1 MSSQKEVFFLFILIM
16 TQQSSSETD
25 DAVIVHGQGTSC
37 AETVH
42 EVMEDAFA
50 DVTSE
55 VIGRNVLQFL
65 EVRPNFILFF
75 QTRSNFTTMH
85 QKMETMEQTI
95 ADQNEIISNLG
106 DLIARQG
113 ALIASQGT

>member
-1 MSSQKEVFFLFILIM
+1 MAHQKEVFFLFILIM

-55 VIGRNVLQFL
+55 VKGRNVLQFL
-65 EVRPNFILFF
+65 KVRPNFILFF
-75 QTRSNFTTMH
+75 PDKIQLYCDSSQDGDNGTNYRRS
-85 QKMETMEQTI
+85 K
-95 ADQNEIISNLG
+95 
-106 DLIARQG
+106 
-113 ALIASQGT
+113 